1 MKAVFPK
8 GLKKYD
14 LKRVNLVFNTAL
26 DYAEHRYTPRHTPL
40 THEQAIKKMKD
51 NPHAY
56 HYDVLKALS
65 HIALQRSL
73 FSSEAEIALVPVH
86 ALEPEMIVNEDVMCD
101 SSIPLVRSGAEV
113 SILLINKL
121 VGLEKKKGR
130 ESRMISAVITAH

>member
-1 MKAVFPK
+1 MV
-8 GLKKYD
+8 

-40 THEQAIKKMKD
+40 THEQAIKKMKH

-73 FSSEAEIALVPVH
+73 FSSEAEISLVPVH